1 VLGGNLIFERT
12 MVFKYQKFKKLKF
25 SRKIIIKFMKNMF
38 DFDFDFFQNSLFLV
52 PHKIGYFKSQN

>member
-1 VLGGNLIFERT
+1 
-12 MVFKYQKFKKLKF
+12 
-25 SRKIIIKFMKNMF
+25 MKNMF